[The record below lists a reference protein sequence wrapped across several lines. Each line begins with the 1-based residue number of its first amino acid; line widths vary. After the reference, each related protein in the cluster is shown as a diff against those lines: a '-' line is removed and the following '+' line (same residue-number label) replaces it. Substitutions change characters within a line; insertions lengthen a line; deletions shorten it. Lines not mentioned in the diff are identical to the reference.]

1 MFKKI
6 LIAEDHEIRNLGVIN
21 TLTEMQIQ
29 DFEFVSYCDEALQR
43 LNKALEDKEPYD
55 LLITDLSFDADYT
68 KQNLNSGQE
77 LIEKA
82 RELQPLL
89 KILVFSIEN
98 KPKIIEELYKKYNI
112 NGFVSKGRNDG
123 KVLKN
128 TMKKVYKG
136 ETVIPQEIL
145 NSMRNY
151 SFEFKDYD
159 TSLLK
164 LLSQGF
170 SQIEIEAHFKENKIQ
185 PCSRSSIEKRLNEL
199 RDYLHAKNNI
209 EMIVICKD
217 LGII

>member
-1 MFKKI
+1 
-6 LIAEDHEIRNLGVIN
+6 
-21 TLTEMQIQ
+21 
-29 DFEFVSYCDEALQR
+29 
-43 LNKALEDKEPYD
+43 
-55 LLITDLSFDADYT
+55 
-68 KQNLNSGQE
+68 
-77 LIEKA
+77 
-82 RELQPLL
+82 
-89 KILVFSIEN
+89 
-98 KPKIIEELYKKYNI
+98 
-112 NGFVSKGRNDG
+112 
-123 KVLKN
+123 
-128 TMKKVYKG
+128 MKKVYKG

-170 SQIEIEAHFKENKIQ
+170 SQIEIEAYFKENKIQ

-199 RDYLHAKNNI
+199 RDYLQAKNNI